1 MLERHP
7 ERINAVRL
15 AERRDDPRVREIE
28 ELARLNKRPVQ
39 RVHGHALM
47 QMLADVT
54 HQGVAADITPQPPE
68 TDAGRFAA
76 PRPQRDQSLTAFARL
91 HERLSLGA

>member
-39 RVHGHALM
+39 RVDGDALK
-47 QMLADVT
+47 QMLGDVS
-54 HQGVAADITPQPPE
+54 HQGVAAEITPQAAWTE
-68 TDAGRFAA
+68 DALFAA
-76 PRPQRDQSLTAFARL
+76 LQTARNPLLLALDGVQDQRNVGR
-91 HERLSLGA
+91 